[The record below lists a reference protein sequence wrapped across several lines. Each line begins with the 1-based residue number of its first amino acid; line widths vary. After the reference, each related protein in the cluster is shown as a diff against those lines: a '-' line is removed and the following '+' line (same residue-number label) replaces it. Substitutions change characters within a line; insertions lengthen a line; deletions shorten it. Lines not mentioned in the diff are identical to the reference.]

1 MGSRLQSIDTGEIDG
16 VLVEVLKHVSDKE
29 NGHDPEINLAEH
41 PLVFS
46 RVFFEV
52 FAMFVQLVVVI

>member
-29 NGHDPEINLAEH
+29 NGHDPEINLTEH
-41 PLVFS
+41 SLVLR
-46 RVFFEV
+46 RVCFKIFP
-52 FAMFVQLVVVI
+52 MFVQLVIII

>member
-16 VLVEVLKHVSDKE
+16 VLVEILKHVSDKE
-29 NGHDPEINLAEH
+29 NGHDSEINLAEN

-46 RVFFEV
+46 RVCFDV
-52 FAMFVQLVVVI
+52 FAMFV

>member
-29 NGHDPEINLAEH
+29 NGHDSEINLAEH
-41 PLVFS
+41 SLVLSGVCFKI
-46 RVFFEV
+46 
-52 FAMFVQLVVVI
+52 FAMFVQLVIII